1 MIIVNNEKTIFKINI
16 YIIKKIIKTMKYV
29 KTFENFAQELDSE
42 NVPNELNSN
51 IDMNSPEVK
60 KALANLAEEEGLNP
74 EEVIDAAIQVSE
86 EPHRHNEEE
95 EPFTIATLL
104 TLVFGVSGMF
114 AGFFGITK
122 LSQNASL
129 KKYVKHTAEQEA
141 KAAIQKD
148 PSLIHKGY
156 EEMVRAIY
164 DKMMSDK
171 EFIEKCK
178 KIGGGFPSRTVQG
191 LDARY
196 RGFSPTAGQL

>member
-1 MIIVNNEKTIFKINI
+1 
-16 YIIKKIIKTMKYV
+16 MKYV

-60 KALANLAEEEGLNP
+60 RALANLAEEEGLNP

-114 AGFFGITK
+114 AGFFGLAK

-129 KKYVKHTAEQEA
+129 KNMLSTKLK
-141 KAAIQKD
+141 KK
-148 PSLIHKGY
+148 LKLL
-156 EEMVRAIY
+156 
-164 DKMMSDK
+164 
-171 EFIEKCK
+171 FK
-178 KIGGGFPSRTVQG
+178 KI
-191 LDARY
+191 LHLLIKDMKK
-196 RGFSPTAGQL
+196 

>member
-1 MIIVNNEKTIFKINI
+1 
-16 YIIKKIIKTMKYV
+16 MKYV

-42 NVPNELNSN
+42 NVPNELNIN

-60 KALANLAEEEGLNP
+60 KALANLAEEEGLDP
-74 EEVIDAAIQVSE
+74 EEVIDTAVQVSE
-86 EPHRHNEEE
+86 EPHKHNEEE

-104 TLVFGVSGMF
+104 TIIFGVTGMF
-114 AGFFGITK
+114 GGCFGLMK

-129 KKYVKHTAEQEA
+129 KRYVKFKAEEEA

-148 PSLIHKGY
+148 PSLINKGY
-156 EEMVRAIY
+156 EEMIRTIY

-178 KIGGGFPSRTVQG
+178 QLGGGFPSRTVQG
-191 LDARY
+191 LDGTRY

>member
-1 MIIVNNEKTIFKINI
+1 
-16 YIIKKIIKTMKYV
+16 MKYV

-114 AGFFGITK
+114 AGFFGLAK

-129 KKYVKHTAEQEA
+129 KRYVKYKAEEEA

-148 PSLIHKGY
+148 PSLINKGY
-156 EEMVRAIY
+156 EEMIRTTY
-164 DKMMSDK
+164 DRMMSDK

-178 KIGGGFPSRTVQG
+178 QLGGGFPSRTVQG
-191 LDARY
+191 LDGTRY